1 MTGEDAI
8 RIESLWTEFGQ
19 TVVHRDLELQ
29 VKSGEVLAIIG
40 SSGGGKTTLVRE
52 MLGLNRPTRG
62 SITVLGDDLTKLD
75 QRALEAH
82 AARCG
87 VVFQSGALFSALT
100 ALENVALPARR
111 LGSLPEEL
119 TADLALVGLQLVGI
133 DRQC

>member
-1 MTGEDAI
+1 MAGADAI

-40 SSGGGKTTLVRE
+40 SSGGGKKTLVRE

-75 QRALEAH
+75 QRALKVH
-82 AARCG
+82 ATRCG

-100 ALENVALPARR
+100 ALENVALPVRK
-111 LGSLPEEL
+111 LGSLSAEL
-119 TADLALVGLQLVGI
+119 IDDVALLGLQ
-133 DRQC
+133 